1 MSENRI
7 IHVGDNHGHL
17 NPLEGMGVENFAKKF
32 RASGGW
38 LYVLVNLLSWN
49 FNIRI
54 KSPQDYRKLYDIT
67 ISTAKELRR
76 SGLIVP
82 VIIGPHPAEATK
94 KMEEGVEPSEVAEL
108 MIKAYE
114 LAAKYVK
121 LGRAQGLG
129 EAGRP
134 HWPVSKKVMDTCTE
148 IMFKAI
154 ELAAELDVPLHLHLD
169 AGKKPIELAAQSA
182 RKVGASKVV
191 VHHVRGELAYYAA
204 YLGLV
209 PSVPARRNEI
219 LAAKRAWDKMVVES
233 DFLDDPRRPGA
244 VVAPWSISKT
254 FRRLLNAGQMSC
266 RQAEKIL
273 VHNPAK
279 LYSVKPVL

>member
-1 MSENRI
+1 
-7 IHVGDNHGHL
+7 
-17 NPLEGMGVENFAKKF
+17 MGVENFAKKF

-67 ISTAKELRR
+67 VSTAEELRR

-82 VIIGPHPAEATK
+82 VIIGPHPAEVAK
-94 KMEEGVEPSEVAEL
+94 KIEEGVEPSEVAEL

-114 LAAKYVK
+114 IAAKYVK

-134 HWPVSKKVMDTCTE
+134 HWSVPKQIMDTCTE
-148 IMFKAI
+148 IMFKVI

-169 AGKKPIELAAQSA
+169 AGEKPIELAAQPA
-182 RKVGASKVV
+182 RRVGVSKAV
-191 VHHVRGELAYYAA
+191 VHHARGELA
-204 YLGLV
+204 
-209 PSVPARRNEI
+209 R
-219 LAAKRAWDKMVVES
+219 
-233 DFLDDPRRPGA
+233 
-244 VVAPWSISKT
+244 
-254 FRRLLNAGQMSC
+254 
-266 RQAEKIL
+266 
-273 VHNPAK
+273 
-279 LYSVKPVL
+279 